1 MQSLFNDHLQ
11 FKSNT
16 FANLKTDRQKWNFIN
31 EARNSQRCKTSIPSL
46 KNSFKDVIT
55 NQTSIANLLDN
66 KLSKFGD
73 YLGSF
78 SNYIETFKFATKKSF
93 KFQPISIYK
102 SQKVLRSLNCNKP
115 MGPSN
120 IPAWALK
127 DCIKIIA
134 EPLTLINSFL
144 DEGCSPNHLKQAHVI
159 PVFKNG
165 DVEDPINYR

>member
-1 MQSLFNDHLQ
+1 MLNYKFS
-11 FKSNT
+11 
-16 FANLKTDRQKWNFIN
+16 
-31 EARNSQRCKTSIPSL
+31 
-46 KNSFKDVIT
+46 
-55 NQTSIANLLDN
+55 
-66 KLSKFGD
+66 KLGD
-73 YLGSF
+73 YLESF

-134 EPLTLINSFL
+134 EPLILIT
-144 DEGCSPNHLKQAHVI
+144 
-159 PVFKNG
+159 
-165 DVEDPINYR
+165 